1 MTFDEML
8 STYDRLAYAHNY
20 IFGFE
25 KDGEIFATTC
35 TAEILPSICYLDRAS
50 RGQGS
55 AIRFRPNREQ
65 KALLASQSTTFR
77 LCSAESLEK
86 AKAESKYNRGEIFEK
101 FVTEFFGQKWRK
113 DHIPFTEGGD
123 IEVDGIAYQVK
134 FAKATF
140 TNEKTLLRMAG

>member
-1 MTFDEML
+1 MTFNEML
-8 STYDRLAYAHNY
+8 STYDRLAYAHHY

-35 TAEILPSICYLDRAS
+35 TAEILPSVCYLDRAS

-65 KALLASQSTTFR
+65 KALLASQPTTFR

-101 FVTEFFGQKWRK
+101 FDRVLRARMEERPHPLHRGRR
-113 DHIPFTEGGD
+113 HRSERHPLPR
-123 IEVDGIAYQVK
+123 QVH
-134 FAKATF
+134 
-140 TNEKTLLRMAG
+140 